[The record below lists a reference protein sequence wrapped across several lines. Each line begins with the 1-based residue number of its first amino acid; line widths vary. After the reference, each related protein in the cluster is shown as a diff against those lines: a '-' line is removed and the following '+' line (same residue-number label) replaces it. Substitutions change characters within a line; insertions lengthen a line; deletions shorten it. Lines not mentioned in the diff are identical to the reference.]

1 MAKSLLSLGSNLGD
15 SKALISDALE
25 DITRTEGVT
34 VLKQSSLYITKP
46 VGFLDQDDFVNAA
59 ALVETSLDAHELLK
73 AMQSLEQK
81 YKRVRLF
88 KDGPR
93 TLDIDIIA
101 YDEVVMNTDDLI
113 LPHPRMHERAFVLSP
128 LNEIVPD
135 YQVSLHNKNISELY
149 EALDE
154 KEKAGAKKLN
164 G

>member
-25 DITRTEGVT
+25 DINRTEGVT

-149 EALDE
+149 EDKEE

>member
-25 DITRTEGVT
+25 DINRTEGVT

-149 EALDE
+149 EDLDE

>member
-25 DITRTEGVT
+25 DINRTEGVT

-59 ALVETSLDAHELLK
+59 ALIETSLDAHELLK

>member
-25 DITRTEGVT
+25 DINRTEGVT

-154 KEKAGAKKLN
+154 KEKAGAKN
-164 G
+164 

>member
-25 DITRTEGVT
+25 DINRTEGVT

-101 YDEVVMNTDDLI
+101 YDDVVMNTDDLI

>member
-25 DITRTEGVT
+25 DINRTEGVT

>member
-25 DITRTEGVT
+25 DINRTEGVT

-81 YKRVRLF
+81 YKRVRNL
-88 KDGPR
+88 
-93 TLDIDIIA
+93 
-101 YDEVVMNTDDLI
+101 LI
-113 LPHPRMHERAFVLSP
+113 KH
-128 LNEIVPD
+128 
-135 YQVSLHNKNISELY
+135 
-149 EALDE
+149 
-154 KEKAGAKKLN
+154 
-164 G
+164 

>member
-25 DITRTEGVT
+25 DINRTEGVT

-154 KEKAGAKKLN
+154 KAKAGAKKLN

>member
-25 DITRTEGVT
+25 DINRTEGVT

-73 AMQSLEQK
+73 TMQSLEQK

>member
-1 MAKSLLSLGSNLGD
+1 
-15 SKALISDALE
+15 
-25 DITRTEGVT
+25 
-34 VLKQSSLYITKP
+34 
-46 VGFLDQDDFVNAA
+46 
-59 ALVETSLDAHELLK
+59 
-73 AMQSLEQK
+73 MQSLEQK

>member
-25 DITRTEGVT
+25 DINRTEGVT

-154 KEKAGAKKLN
+154 KKKQELKN
-164 G
+164 

>member
-25 DITRTEGVT
+25 DINRTEGVT

-59 ALVETSLDAHELLK
+59 ALVETSLNAHELLK

>member
-25 DITRTEGVT
+25 DINRTEGVT

-135 YQVSLHNKNISELY
+135 YQIYQHQFLIVLGEDPVQEYS
-149 EALDE
+149 
-154 KEKAGAKKLN
+154 
-164 G
+164 